1 LFRRQKEELLLRF
14 AVRVVLCFSLIWLGK
29 NTWIDVLGDCWHQ
42 LVSSQELTASRSLA
56 WAQVEEEEQPM
67 VSNVFYDT
75 DLRQAIADIAA
86 QAGVSIIM
94 DETVQGLITVE
105 ILDLPLEDALSRMLS
120 PLGFTFRKMNGYYVV
135 GSAYPDSPS
144 FAILSATEVIQLN
157 YLRAQD
163 VPLVLS
169 SFYAPFLRVNQ
180 ETNTLAVTASPEIL
194 ARIKEDLSRIDIP
207 PKQIMIEA
215 VVTEF
220 SQDARKE
227 LGLDYSWIGA
237 KEGKS
242 LSIIAPFT
250 ELLDSTLG
258 NLIYK
263 RHGAGRGWSYDIIGI
278 LKTFIDDGKVKI
290 RANPRI
296 ATVEGHK
303 ATIFIGREQYYSLVT
318 GQVGYQYAQLEKIL
332 SGVSL
337 TITPYLAENGDITV
351 EIEPEVA
358 DVVGTGTDNLP
369 VLAKRAVKTKIRVPE
384 GETIVIGGLV
394 QETENL
400 RGWKIPILGQIP
412 ILGYLFSHTSK
423 VTEKRE
429 VIIFLTPH
437 VLTGEETVSESD
449 E

>member
-1 LFRRQKEELLLRF
+1 VGEF
-14 AVRVVLCFSLIWLGK
+14 
-29 NTWIDVLGDCWHQ
+29 WHQ
-42 LVSSQELTASRSLA
+42 LASDGEQAASRYLVQ
-56 WAQVEEEEQPM
+56 AQVWEEDQPL

-75 DLRQAIADIAA
+75 DLRQAIADVAA

-105 ILDLPLEDALSRMLS
+105 ILDLPLDDALRRMLS
-120 PLGFTFRKMNGYYVV
+120 PLGYTFRRMEGYYVV

-144 FAILSATEVIQLN
+144 FSILSATEVIPLN
-157 YLRAQD
+157 YLRAKD
-163 VPLVLS
+163 IPLLLS
-169 SFYAPFLRVNQ
+169 SFYAPFLRVND
-180 ETNTLAVTASPEIL
+180 ETNTLVVTASPEIL
-194 ARIKEDLSRIDIP
+194 ARIKEDLSRIDVP

-227 LGLDYSWIGA
+227 LGLDYSWIGD
-237 KEGKS
+237 KDGKS

-258 NLIYK
+258 NIIYK
-263 RHGAGRGWSYDIIGI
+263 RHGAGKGWSYDIIGI
-278 LKTFIDDGKVKI
+278 LKALIEDGKVKI

-296 ATVEGHK
+296 ATVEGRK

-318 GQVGYQYAQLEKIL
+318 GQIGYQYAQLEKIL

-358 DVVGTGTDNLP
+358 DVVGTGTDDLP
-369 VLAKRAVKTKIRVPE
+369 VLAKRAVKTKICVPE

-394 QETENL
+394 QESENL
-400 RGWKIPILGQIP
+400 QGWKIPILGQIP

-429 VIIFLTPH
+429 VVIFLTPH
-437 VLTGEETVSESD
+437 VLTGEEPVIEP
-449 E
+449 EG